1 MRIRNV
7 GLLLGVLSFG
17 LLPAVALAALA
28 AGEEDYA
35 SAVKKYEGEDFK
47 EAARLYRLSADQN
60 YLPAQVRIGEFAQ
73 AAEDYEEAF
82 GWYLVAAFQGDAAGQ
97 FNVAQ
102 MYALGLGTLASPE
115 KAFFWT
121 KKAAVQD
128 YLPAMRLLRSAYL
141 VNTDPKGGLSET
153 QKTFGVE
160 PNQEQADILNAKLP
174 KLEEAEATRG
184 RRLKAEIAKEII
196 ARREKEKERKSK
208 MLCGLKC

>member
-60 YLPAQVRIGEFAQ
+60 YLPAQVRIGELAQ

-121 KKAAVQD
+121 KKSAV
-128 YLPAMRLLRSAYL
+128 
-141 VNTDPKGGLSET
+141 
-153 QKTFGVE
+153 
-160 PNQEQADILNAKLP
+160 
-174 KLEEAEATRG
+174 
-184 RRLKAEIAKEII
+184 
-196 ARREKEKERKSK
+196 
-208 MLCGLKC
+208 